1 LEPAARREQILEH
14 AAALFGRHG
23 YHGTSISNII
33 QSAGIARGTFY
44 LYFRNK
50 RAIFEEL
57 LDYLV
62 VQIKKRIKTIDTTP
76 GSPSARDQLL
86 GNITRVIELLSE
98 NHALL
103 SILLEGAVGLDK
115 GFAAKLGGFYQQIA
129 DTIELSLKLGQEM
142 GLVRGCNTRIVALS
156 TVGALKEVLHA
167 LLRGDREETDI
178 SEIAEE
184 ILDIYSRG
192 VVPEGVSIR

>member
-1 LEPAARREQILEH
+1 LDPTARREQILEH
-14 AAALFGRHG
+14 AAALFGRKG

-44 LYFRNK
+44 LYFENK

-62 VQIKKRIKTIDTTP
+62 IQIGKRIRTVDLGP
-76 GSPSARDQLL
+76 DSPSARDQLV
-86 GNITRVIELLSE
+86 GNITRVIELLGD

-115 GFAAKLGGFYQQIA
+115 GFADKLGKFYEQIA
-129 DTIELSLKLGQEM
+129 DALETSLKRGQEM
-142 GLVRGCNTRIVALS
+142 GLVRECNTRIVALS
-156 TVGALKEVLHA
+156 TVGGLKEVLHG
-167 LLRGDREETDI
+167 LLRDDGRATDI
-178 SEIAEE
+178 NEIAEE
-184 ILDIYSRG
+184 ILDVYSRG
-192 VVPEGVSIR
+192 VIPEGVSIR